1 MKLEQF
7 TRNWMN
13 KYWFSGELT
22 SSALGQASYRAC
34 LTVCGGPRAL
44 RAMPARGVARRRGVR
59 RSLSPSMAPRSHLHH
74 KCRACAR
81 PRSEHPPRG
90 ELGWCTGELLPR
102 QYIPSLKRHDG
113 SWALKHEEKQL
124 VLDEFFENLLGK
136 KVRRQHWQQLQ
147 LTQLQQQPGLEL
159 DRPFTVDEIGAAVK
173 ELPNGKAP
181 GPDGFTDDFYK
192 HCWDIV

>member
-1 MKLEQF
+1 
-7 TRNWMN
+7 
-13 KYWFSGELT
+13 
-22 SSALGQASYRAC
+22 
-34 LTVCGGPRAL
+34 
-44 RAMPARGVARRRGVR
+44 
-59 RSLSPSMAPRSHLHH
+59 
-74 KCRACAR
+74 
-81 PRSEHPPRG
+81 
-90 ELGWCTGELLPR
+90 
-102 QYIPSLKRHDG
+102 
-113 SWALKHEEKQL
+113 LKHEEKQL